1 MKVTEHWLR
10 EWVDPPLDIWQLA
23 EQLTMAGLEVETVEK
38 CVPDFFGVVV
48 ARVKSVTAHPGSEK
62 LHVCVIEDGGG
73 KVTVVSAAG
82 NLKTG
87 MYVPFARAGAQLHG
101 GEKITT
107 AVIKEVASAG
117 MLCSAHDL
125 GLAESAECV
134 LELPQD
140 TRPGSDVASLLPADD
155 SIIDIA
161 ITPNR
166 GDCLSIAGIARELA
180 VLNQCQIR
188 SPEIPTIPAITN
200 SQRNVRLDAP
210 GDCPHYAGRVIEN
223 VDASRP
229 APLWLTT
236 RLHRCGIRSIN
247 AVVDIT
253 NYIML
258 ELGQPMHAFA
268 NEYLQGAIH
277 VRHASDG
284 ESLVLLDGKECP
296 LDKNVLVIADER
308 QVLAMAGVMGGLHSA
323 VTTRS
328 RNIFLESAWFTPQ
341 AIIGQARRFGLHTDS
356 AYRFERGVDFTL
368 QRKAIERAT
377 RLICDICGGKPGP
390 IIEETAPAYLPVTRQ
405 ISLHDMDIKRLLGL
419 TIKSDEVTR
428 ILRALGMQVV
438 DGGAR
443 GWLAVPPPWRSDISI
458 TADLCEE
465 IARVHGYGR
474 IPEHVPQVSMQFHI
488 AENLSSHVERISTVL
503 VNRGYQ
509 EAITYSFVDNKLQ
522 ELITPDAVCLKLA
535 NPISAD
541 LSVMRTSLWPGLL
554 QTLQYNVKRQQERVR
569 LFEAGLVFLSLEG
582 DILQSPM
589 LGGVICGNPYEKQWD
604 KKDILSDYF
613 DIKGDVEA
621 ILQAG
626 GVELQDVHFK
636 PVRHH
641 ALHPG
646 LSAEIF
652 FENQAIGLVGAL
664 HPALQLALELP
675 RQSYLFELQV
685 NRTSRQLATRYKK
698 ISKYPV
704 VKRDLAVVVSVDI
717 AVEKVVQCIKD
728 TVPDVLINLEL
739 FDVYQGE
746 GIDLGKKSLALG
758 LTFQRSSSSLTDEE
772 VEVGMGKILS
782 RLQNELGG
790 TLRE

>member
-10 EWVDPPLDIWQLA
+10 EWVDPPLDIRQLA

-38 CVPDFFGVVV
+38 CVPDFSGVVV
-48 ARVKSVTAHPGSEK
+48 ARVKSITAHPDSEK
-62 LHVCVIEDGGG
+62 LHVCVIDDGGG

-82 NLKTG
+82 NLKAG
-87 MYVPFARAGAQLHG
+87 MQVPFARAGAQLHG
-101 GEKITT
+101 GKKITSVT
-107 AVIKEVASAG
+107 FKGVASAG

-140 TRPGSDVASLLPADD
+140 TRPGSDIASLLPADD
-155 SIIDIA
+155 NIMDIA

-180 VLNQCQIR
+180 VLNHCHLR
-188 SPEIPTIPAITN
+188 PPEIPVIPAVN
-200 SQRNVRLDAP
+200 KAQRSVRLDAP
-210 GDCPHYAGRVIEN
+210 EACPHYVGRRIEA
-223 VDASRP
+223 VDVSRP
-229 APLWLTT
+229 APLWMTT

-247 AVVDIT
+247 AIVDIT
-253 NYIML
+253 NYVML

-268 NEYLQGAIH
+268 DEYLQGTIH

-284 ESLVLLDGKECP
+284 ELLVLLDGKECP
-296 LDKNVLVIADER
+296 LDKNVLVIADDQ
-308 QVLAMAGVMGGLHSA
+308 QVLALAGVMGGLHSA
-323 VTTRS
+323 VTTGS
-328 RNIFLESAWFTPQ
+328 RAIFLESAWFTPQ
-341 AIIGQARRFGLHTDS
+341 AIIGHARRLGLHTDS
-356 AYRFERGVDFTL
+356 FYRFERGVDFTL
-368 QRKAIERAT
+368 QRKAVERAT

-390 IIEETAPAYLPVTRQ
+390 IIEETTPAYLPVTRQ
-405 ISLHDMDIKRLLGL
+405 IRLHDMDIKRLLGL
-419 TIKSDEVTR
+419 TIKPDEVTR

-438 DGGAR
+438 DGAR

-474 IPEHVPQVSMQFHI
+474 IPEHAPQISMQFHTV
-488 AENLSSHVERISTVL
+488 ENFSSRVERISTVL

-522 ELITPDAVCLKLA
+522 DLINPDVACLKLT

-541 LSVMRTSLWPGLL
+541 LAVMRTSLWPGLL
-554 QTLQYNVKRQQERVR
+554 QVLQYNIKRQQERIR
-569 LFEAGLVFLSLEG
+569 LFEAGLVFSSLEG
-582 DILQSPM
+582 DILQTPM
-589 LGGVICGNPYEKQWD
+589 LGGVTYGNPYEIQWD
-604 KKDILSDYF
+604 KKDIACDYF

-621 ILQAG
+621 ILQSG
-626 GVELQDVHFK
+626 GMELEDIHFK
-636 PVRHH
+636 TTRHH

-652 FENQAIGLVGAL
+652 FENQAIGWVGAL
-664 HPALQLALELP
+664 HPALQLALDIP
-675 RQSYLFELQV
+675 KQAYLFELHV
-685 NRTSRQLATRYKK
+685 NSISRQLPTRYKK

-717 AVEKVVQCIKD
+717 SVEKVMHCIKD
-728 TVPDVLINLEL
+728 TVPDMLINLEL

-758 LTFQRSSSSLTDEE
+758 LTFQRSSSTLIDEE

>member
-1 MKVTEHWLR
+1 MKITEHWLR
-10 EWVDPPLDIWQLA
+10 EWINPPLDIRQIA
-23 EQLTMAGLEVETVEK
+23 EQLTMAGLEVEAVER
-38 CVPDFFGVVV
+38 CVPDFSGVVA
-48 ARVKSVTAHPGSEK
+48 ARVESVTLHPDSDR
-62 LHVCVIEDGGG
+62 LQVCVIDDGNG
-73 KVTVVSAAG
+73 KITVVSAAG
-82 NLKTG
+82 NLKAG
-87 MYVPFARAGAQLHG
+87 MHVPFARAGAQLHG

-107 AVIKEVASAG
+107 AMVKGVSSAG
-117 MLCSAHDL
+117 MMCSAHDL
-125 GLAESAECV
+125 GLAESSESV
-134 LELPQD
+134 MELPQD
-140 TRPGSDVASLLPADD
+140 LRPGSDLASLLPAHD
-155 SIIDIA
+155 SIMDIA

-180 VLNQCQIR
+180 VLNQCQFH
-188 SPEIPTIPAITN
+188 SPDIPAIPALSN
-200 SQRNVRLDAP
+200 VQRSVRLDAP
-210 GDCPHYAGRVIEN
+210 GDCPHYAGRVIEG

-229 APLWLTT
+229 VPLWLTN
-236 RLHRCGIRSIN
+236 RLHHCGIRSIN

-253 NYIML
+253 NYVML

-268 NEYLQGAIH
+268 DECLQGAIH
-277 VRHASDG
+277 IRRASDG

-296 LDKNVLVIADER
+296 LDQNVLVIADDHKA
-308 QVLAMAGVMGGLHSA
+308 LAMAGVMGGQYSA

-328 RNIFLESAWFTPQ
+328 RTIFLESAWFTPQ
-341 AIIGQARRFGLHTDS
+341 AIIGQARRFELTTDS

-368 QRKAIERAT
+368 QRKSIERAT

-390 IIEETAPAYLPVTRQ
+390 IMEETAPAYLPVSRQ
-405 ISLHDMDIKRLLGL
+405 INLHDTEIKRLLGL
-419 TIKSDEVTR
+419 TIKSEEVTR
-428 ILRALGMQVV
+428 ILHALGMETV

-443 GWLAVPPPWRSDISI
+443 GWLVAPPPWRSDIFI

-465 IARVHGYGR
+465 IARVHGYDR
-474 IPEHVPQVSMQFHI
+474 IPEHAPQVSMQFHNV
-488 AENLSSHVERISTVL
+488 ENQTSQMERINTVL

-509 EAITYSFVDNKLQ
+509 EAITYSFVDNQLQ
-522 ELITPDAVCLKLA
+522 ELINPEAACLKLA

-554 QTLQYNVKRQQERVR
+554 QALQYNVKRQQERVR
-569 LFEAGLVFLSLEG
+569 LFEAGLVFSSVEG
-582 DILQSPM
+582 DILQTPM
-589 LGGVICGNPYEKQWD
+589 LGGVIYGNQCEKQWD
-604 KKDILSDYF
+604 KKDIASDYY

-621 ILQAG
+621 IFRG
-626 GVELQDVHFK
+626 GGIDLQDVHFRST
-636 PVRHH
+636 RHH

-652 FENQAIGLVGAL
+652 FGNQAIGLVGAL
-664 HPALQLALELP
+664 HPALQQALELP
-675 RQSYLFELQV
+675 QQAYLFELHV
-685 NRTSRQLATRYKK
+685 NRISRQLTTRYKK

-717 AVEKVVQCIKD
+717 PVEKVMQCIKE
-728 TVPDVLINLEL
+728 TVPDMLINLEL

-746 GIDLGKKSLALG
+746 GIDLGKKSLAMG
-758 LTFQRSSSSLTDEE
+758 LTFQRSSSTLTDEE